1 MSSEDEDS
9 SITISHKK
17 TLITLPENSN
27 KLTYSM
33 NQFIPKVI
41 IENFPS
47 KRDVMYIL
55 KTIFKENNFPEDY
68 TIEDNDNN
76 TFIVNF
82 DNEEA
87 AMSFTKKL
95 NLERIKNPTY
105 KETIVTL
112 TLVPNHHYVP
122 EKKVNK
128 KKGLP
133 IDSIERLFKGE
144 SILNKSNQNTS
155 NKKIDKK
162 IYISRHSP
170 SYQNSVPSNILF
182 FLTLFFSF
190 RYFFKFKYS

>member
-9 SITISHKK
+9 SISISNKK
-17 TLITLPENSN
+17 ALITLPENSN

-112 TLVPNHHYVP
+112 TLVPNSNFVP
-122 EKKVNK
+122 EKRIKK

-133 IDSIERLFKGE
+133 LDSIERLFKGE
-144 SILNKSNQNTS
+144 SIISSNQNKTKPK
-155 NKKIDKK
+155 NVKKL
-162 IYISRHSP
+162 YISRDSP
-170 SYQNSVPSNILF
+170 MYQNDVKSKI
-182 FLTLFFSF
+182 
-190 RYFFKFKYS
+190 

>member
-9 SITISHKK
+9 SITISNKK

-55 KTIFKENNFPEDY
+55 KTTFQENNFPEDY
-68 TIEDNDNN
+68 TIQDNDEKK
-76 TFIVNF
+76 FIVTF
-82 DNEEA
+82 DNEDA
-87 AMSFTKKL
+87 AMCFTKKL
-95 NLERIKNPTY
+95 NLEKIKNPTY

-112 TLVPNHHYVP
+112 TLVPNSNFVP
-122 EKKVNK
+122 EKRIKK

-133 IDSIERLFKGE
+133 LDSIERLFKGE
-144 SILNKSNQNTS
+144 SIISSNQNKTKPK
-155 NKKIDKK
+155 NVKKL
-162 IYISRHSP
+162 YISRDSP
-170 SYQNSVPSNILF
+170 MYQNDVKSKI
-182 FLTLFFSF
+182 
-190 RYFFKFKYS
+190 